1 MTLLL
6 ALHRVGPYHHA
17 RFAQAARHMPL
28 EVLETRPA
36 SAEYP
41 WCFQPDAVYPIH
53 QLAGH
58 PLPEADPPLASLD
71 HQLRHLLQHRT
82 PAVIVSVGWADRAYQ
97 RLLLAAHRQ
106 RIPLVIVSDSRQ
118 RDAPRSP
125 AQEWLKR
132 QLLRGYASALVA
144 GSESRAYLEHLGLPR
159 EAIFQPWD
167 VVDNAFFGSAAAQAP
182 PADHPHFLCVS
193 RLVAKKNHHTLLA
206 AYGAYQQQGG
216 RWGLRLVG
224 GGLLAPAIQAWIAA
238 LPDPERVQLLPFC
251 QLEPLGR
258 LYGQAQA
265 FVLASSSDQWG
276 LVVNEAIAAGLPCL
290 VSSACG
296 CTADLIEHS
305 VSGWCFDPHDP
316 AALSALMH
324 AAERQSP
331 AARASMV
338 AAAQVRLEPF
348 SPVGFAAGLQ
358 QAVQHASRQ
367 PRFSRR
373 AALVARL
380 LSHRP

>member
-1 MTLLL
+1 M
-6 ALHRVGPYHHA
+6 
-17 RFAQAARHMPL
+17 
-28 EVLETRPA
+28 
-36 SAEYP
+36 
-41 WCFQPDAVYPIH
+41 
-53 QLAGH
+53 
-58 PLPEADPPLASLD
+58 
-71 HQLRHLLQHRT
+71 
-82 PAVIVSVGWADRAYQ
+82 
-97 RLLLAAHRQ
+97 
-106 RIPLVIVSDSRQ
+106 
-118 RDAPRSP
+118 
-125 AQEWLKR
+125 
-132 QLLRGYASALVA
+132 
-144 GSESRAYLEHLGLPR
+144 
-159 EAIFQPWD
+159 
-167 VVDNAFFGSAAAQAP
+167 
-182 PADHPHFLCVS
+182 
-193 RLVAKKNHHTLLA
+193 
-206 AYGAYQQQGG
+206 
-216 RWGLRLVG
+216 G

-316 AALSALMH
+316 AALAALMH

-338 AAAQVRLEPF
+338 AAAQGRLEPF
-348 SPVGFAAGLQ
+348 SPAGFAAGLQ